1 MDTGRLITSISSDRK
16 IQFSLPLR
24 KKAKT
29 GKMKHFR
36 IYILLAIIPFL
47 IAACSYS
54 DKSDGGGDI
63 SGQGGSTARFTI
75 KGDYLYTVD
84 QSSLHTLS
92 LADIEHP
99 QKVSDK
105 PLGFYTETIYPYENS
120 LLLGTQTGMFVF
132 SLNDPANPSQ
142 TTFFQHI
149 RSCDPVVAQNGFA
162 YITLNN
168 SNQRC
173 NTGMNELQIL
183 DINNLSTPVLVK
195 TINMAAPRGLDIN
208 NDTLVVCD
216 QGLRVFDVSNKS
228 FPYELTYYPGIQAQ
242 DVIYQQGRLIVTSV
256 EGIFQFR
263 QTPVG
268 LQILSIIPIQL

>member
-1 MDTGRLITSISSDRK
+1 
-16 IQFSLPLR
+16 
-24 KKAKT
+24 
-29 GKMKHFR
+29 MKHFR
-36 IYILLAIIPFL
+36 IYILLAIVPFAM
-47 IAACSYS
+47 AACSYS
-54 DKSDGGGDI
+54 DKSDTGGNI

-84 QSSLHTLS
+84 QSSLHTIS
-92 LADIEHP
+92 IADIEHP

-105 PLGFYTETIYPYENS
+105 ALGFYTETIFPYENS

-173 NTGMNELQIL
+173 STGMNELQIL
-183 DINNLSTPVLVK
+183 DINNLNTPVLVK
-195 TINMAAPRGLDIN
+195 TINMAGPKGLDIN

-228 FPYELTYYPGIQAQ
+228 FPNELTYYPGIQAQ
-242 DVIYQQGRLIVTSV
+242 DVIYQQGRLIVTAT
-256 EGIFQFR
+256 EGIIQFW
-263 QTPVG
+263 QTPAG